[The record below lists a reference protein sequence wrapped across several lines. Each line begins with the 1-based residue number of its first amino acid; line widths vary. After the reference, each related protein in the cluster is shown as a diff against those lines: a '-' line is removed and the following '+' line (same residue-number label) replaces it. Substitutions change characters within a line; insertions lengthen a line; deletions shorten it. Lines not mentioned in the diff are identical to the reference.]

1 MRITILCPGRLPN
14 AAYAKV
20 IEEYGRR
27 LPKGIKLQW
36 VEVKE
41 EKLGKISEAEAKRN
55 EGKRILEAL
64 PEVAEVIA
72 LDESGDMLDS
82 KGFARLLGELR
93 NRGVRFS
100 LPVAHVVCG
109 QWYTSKP
116 TGSWLS
122 PASPFS
128 TICCACSWPNNSIGP
143 SPSFP
148 ARLTINRAVPS

>member
-41 EKLGKISEAEAKRN
+41 EKLKKISEAEAKRN

-64 PEVAEVIA
+64 PEGAEVIA
-72 LDESGDMLDS
+72 LDETGDMLDS
-82 KGFARLLGELR
+82 KGFARLLGEFG
-93 NRGVRFS
+93 NRGRD
-100 LPVAHVVCG
+100 VVMIIG
-109 QWYTSKP
+109 GP
-116 TGSWLS
+116 LGLS
-122 PASPFS
+122 PEVKAQADRLLALS
-128 TICCACSWPNNSIGP
+128 
-143 SPSFP
+143 
-148 ARLTINRAVPS
+148 RLTFQHDMLRLLLAEQLYRAFSILSGAPYHK